1 MSSYLII
8 SALGND
14 RPGLI
19 SKLTDTITQSGCN
32 IEDSR
37 MSILAGAFALIMQVS
52 GKWSNL
58 AKLESSLEILG
69 QRTELTITTKRTEG
83 RSLSASEIPYLVEVI
98 TMDQPGI
105 VHQVTDFFSSRGINI
120 HDMQSSCHPAAHT
133 GTPMF
138 TLAMTIE
145 VPGKTHITGLR
156 EQFMEFADSMNLDA
170 IIEPLKN

>member
-8 SALGND
+8 SALGDD

-19 SKLTDTITQSGCN
+19 SQLTEAIEQGGCN

-52 GKWSNL
+52 GSWNNL
-58 AKLESSLEILG
+58 AKLESILETLG
-69 QRTELTITTKRTEG
+69 QRTDLTISTKRTEG
-83 RSLSASEIPYLVEVI
+83 RALSANEIPYLVEVI
-98 TMDQPGI
+98 TMDHPGI
-105 VHQVTDFFSSRGINI
+105 VHRVSEFFSSRGINI
-120 HDMQSSCHPAAHT
+120 HDMQSTCHPAAHT

-138 TLAMTIE
+138 TLTLTIE

-170 IIEPLKN
+170 IIEPLKL

>member
-19 SKLTDTITQSGCN
+19 SELTDAISQGNCN

-37 MSILAGAFALIMQVS
+37 MSVLAGAFALIMQVS
-52 GKWSNL
+52 GNWNNL
-58 AKLESSLEILG
+58 AKLESTLEALG
-69 QRTELTITTKRTEG
+69 QRAELTITTKRTEG
-83 RSLSASEIPYLVEVI
+83 RSLTANEIPYLVEVI
-98 TMDQPGI
+98 TMDHPGV
-105 VHQVTDFFSSRGINI
+105 VHQVTEFFSGRGINI
-120 HDMQSSCHPAAHT
+120 HDMVSNCHPAPHT

-138 TLAMTIE
+138 TLSMTIE